1 MAEHRSILGNY
12 RETPTN
18 RRNNGLKSDR
28 LLAIADPSSTFK
40 VQNPDPNAKRWTNG
54 RTTYRENSQPIRT
67 EARYDERGRLV
78 LQKDYFASAT
88 P

>member
-1 MAEHRSILGNY
+1 MKTSRRSLILQ
-12 RETPTN
+12 
-18 RRNNGLKSDR
+18 S
-28 LLAIADPSSTFK
+28 LAGFFGFSSLAKEAGSADPSSTFK
-40 VQNPDPNAKRWTNG
+40 VQNPDPNAKRWMNG